1 MSPIASTAFG
11 PGIVGYSLSIPI
23 TTRGVT
29 LNVTVTQLIA
39 VKGRLGHQV
48 SFTSVGAPFSLAL
61 EKQIMAVASRQL

>member
-1 MSPIASTAFG
+1 
-11 PGIVGYSLSIPI
+11 LSIPI